1 MEPLKKHQREGIDW
15 IQSVGRGLLADEPG
29 LGKTRQAIEAF
40 DGGRNLVVAPKL
52 VIEGGTWEDELRKWS
67 ATPENWTVV
76 PYTQLNAR
84 KKVGERAS
92 TTKPVK
98 VLKPEVKGKW
108 DAVVFD
114 EAHYLKG
121 RDTLWTWAGLQIARN
136 TDQFLAMTGTPFP
149 NWAHEIFMLLRMIYP
164 EEGKQGRGGDFSGF
178 WDWAETWF
186 DCKPT
191 RFSKGFPVA
200 GEMLGCSRS
209 KAQLKECLARPAN
222 DPCEHY
228 LAFAEANLGEHYLRR
243 WREDC
248 LDLPPITDDDI
259 RAPMDAK
266 TKTAYLRMKND
277 FYSSYKGHELVAW
290 TSGAQHVQM
299 HLMTTSPW
307 LLAPEGEPRGGKL
320 ELLRYDLQSRTRPT
334 LVFAH
339 YRASVEACARV
350 AASLG
355 ASVGVVHGGIPERQ
369 RVDAFKS
376 FKSGEL
382 DVMVGSLETTS
393 EGHTLVAA
401 DTAIFVEESFKP
413 YRNQQARDRVYRMGQ
428 TRPVT
433 IRRYLCPNSLDSKK
447 RRLLAMKTDR
457 QMRTLT
463 AAEMMEIL

>member
-67 ATPENWTVV
+67 ATPENWTVI

-84 KKVGERAS
+84 KPKGKGTA
-92 TTKPVK
+92 PVK

-121 RDTLWTWAGLQIARN
+121 RDTLWTWAALQISRN
-136 TDQFLAMTGTPFP
+136 TEQFLPMTGTPFP

-164 EEGKQGRGGDFSGF
+164 EEGKQGQGGDFSGF
-178 WDWAETWF
+178 WGWAEEWF

-191 RFSKGFPVA
+191 RFSQGFPVA
-200 GEMLGCSRS
+200 GELLGCSRTR
-209 KAQLKECLARPAN
+209 AQLKECLARPAN

-228 LAFAEANLGEHYLRR
+228 LAFAEANLGNHYLRR

-248 LDLPPITDDDI
+248 LDLPPITDQDV
-259 RAPMDAK
+259 RVEMDAK
-266 TKTAYLRMKND
+266 TKAAYLRLKND
-277 FYSSYKGHELVAW
+277 FYSSYEGHELVAW
-290 TSGAQHVQM
+290 TSGSQQVQM
-299 HLMTTSPW
+299 HKMTTSPW
-307 LLAPEGEPRGGKL
+307 LLHQEGEPRGGKL

-339 YRASVEACARV
+339 YKDTVEACARV
-350 AASLG
+350 ATSLG
-355 ASVGVVHGGIPERQ
+355 ASVGIVHGGIPERQ

-376 FKSGEL
+376 FKSGNT
-382 DVMVGSLETTS
+382 DVMVGSLETMS

-401 DTAIFVEESFKP
+401 DMAVFVEESFKP
-413 YRNQQARDRVYRMGQ
+413 YRNQQARDRIYRMGQ
-428 TRPVT
+428 TRPVS

-447 RRLLAMKTDR
+447 RRLLERKTDR

-463 AAEMMEIL
+463 AAELMEVM